1 MEYVVFY
8 YKVHAPPFIL
18 PKTMCLRIP
27 FLLPSCPL
35 FGQSQVTSS
44 WFQKQQE
51 FKIQISNIP

>member
-1 MEYVVFY
+1 MVFY
-8 YKVHAPPFIL
+8 YKVPTAPLTL

-27 FLLPSCPL
+27 FLLPKTLL

-51 FKIQISNIP
+51 FRIHTNNVP